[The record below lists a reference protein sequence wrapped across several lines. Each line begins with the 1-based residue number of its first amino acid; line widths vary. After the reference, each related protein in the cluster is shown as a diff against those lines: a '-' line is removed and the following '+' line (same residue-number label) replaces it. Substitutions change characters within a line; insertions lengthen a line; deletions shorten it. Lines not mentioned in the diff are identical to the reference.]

1 MEWHRDCNLAD
12 YSMQLLL
19 IATNETSLVEVI
31 ILYSIYSPP
40 LSFPHNHTT
49 VVQPHNTTV
58 FDLQEVFLG
67 DIDELGTNI
76 STIAWIDQPVQIK
89 TVGHKLISVHV
100 LSSILNS
107 TSLFPTYPLSTGPGL
122 PYIVITEDESYLP
135 ITDTLKTVP
144 SQTLTINFPSEFT
157 DFCVKPSVNSAAL
170 YGLSFEA
177 QGNPRCLAN
186 SALSIAAGRNVS
198 TAVRCS
204 GVLVL
209 ESQSSNTELPRH
221 VTQRGETFTNTIVHA
236 TKPIQVYAGRV
247 QKLACSPSDI
257 RYTVQPIYQV
267 LDTSWGYTYIVFT
280 NIFDSSF
287 SLLPFTSYPQSY
299 YEGVHTRSLKYIIN
313 TDSTEV
319 GSNTWYVWN
328 SSFTLCESYSV
339 TQSTPRNYLNDVLVQ
354 TNPVAYMIRAHNFPI
369 TLTMQLLL
377 QRGPE
382 YSTLFTVP
390 PVEQYR
396 NQYIVPDPR
405 FYYSLNKIHSN
416 DLSQYFLTIVVPAK
430 YLNLSG
436 TVVLDGSPV
445 ENFIDFKIG
454 ETLAFVATRITPA
467 DVHASHTVRH
477 TNPRARIGVQV
488 FGFTGSGSSMR
499 NMYAFAGGSLL
510 QPVFTEGTCL

>member
-1 MEWHRDCNLAD
+1 
-12 YSMQLLL
+12 MQLLL
-19 IATNETSLVEVI
+19 IATNDTSLVEVI
-31 ILYSIYSPP
+31 LSYSIYSPP

-49 VVQPHNTTV
+49 FVAPQNTTV
-58 FDLQEVFLG
+58 FDLQTVFLNDVG
-67 DIDELGTNI
+67 ELVTNM
-76 STIAWIDQPVQIK
+76 STIAWIDQPVEIK

-100 LSSILNS
+100 LSSIQNS
-107 TSLFPTYPLSTGPGL
+107 TSLFPTYPVSTGPGL

-135 ITDTLKTVP
+135 VSNTPRTIP
-144 SQTLTINFPSEFT
+144 SQILIINFPSELT
-157 DFCVKPSVNSAAL
+157 NFCIKPSVNSAAH

-177 QGNPRCLAN
+177 QGNPRCLAD

-198 TAVRCS
+198 SAMRCS

-209 ESQSSNTELPRH
+209 ESRSSNTELPCH
-221 VTQRGETFTNTIVHA
+221 VTERSETYTNTIVYA

-247 QKLACSPSDI
+247 HKLACSPNDI
-257 RYTVQPIYQV
+257 RYTVQPTYEV

-287 SLLPFTSYPQSY
+287 NLLPFARHPQSY
-299 YEGVHTRSLKYIIN
+299 YEGVYTRSMQYIIN

-328 SSFTLCESYSV
+328 SSFSLYKSYTV
-339 TQSTPRNYLNDVLVQ
+339 AQSTPRNDLNDVIVQ
-354 TNPVAYMIRAHNFPI
+354 TDPVAYMIRAHNFPI
-369 TLTMQLLL
+369 TLTTQLLL

-382 YSTLFTVP
+382 YSTIFTIP

-405 FYYSLNKIHSN
+405 FYYHLNRIHSN
-416 DLSQYFLTIVVPAK
+416 DPNQYFLTIVLPAE

-445 ENFIDFKIG
+445 ENFVEFKIG
-454 ETLAFVATRITPA
+454 ETLAFVAARHTPA
-467 DVHASHTVRH
+467 SVRASHTVQH
-477 TNPRARIGVQV
+477 TNPGARIGVQV

-510 QPVFTEGTCL
+510 QPVSTEGTCL